1 MLVRSALVVSILA
14 ATIAGCATAAGGPM
28 LTGTVTRGEIETSLP
43 AWRDEIAAASVDA
56 EAARALR
63 EVPPGAEV
71 EVFLGTW
78 CGDSRR
84 VISRLFVALE
94 EVPDPPFELELIAV
108 DRSKRD
114 PEGRVEGRDIRFVPT
129 IIVTR
134 DGVEVGRIVESAPH
148 GVEVDLLALL
158 RGERTGT
165 LTLRT
170 DL

>member
-1 MLVRSALVVSILA
+1 
-14 ATIAGCATAAGGPM
+14 M
-28 LTGTVTRGEIETSLP
+28 LTGPVTRTEIETSLP
-43 AWRDEIAAASVDA
+43 AWRDEIAAASVDV

-63 EVPPGAEV
+63 DVPPGAEV
-71 EVFLGTW
+71 HVFLGTW

-94 EVPDPPFELELIAV
+94 EVPEPPFALELIAV

-114 PEGRVEGRDIRFVPT
+114 PDGRADGRDIRFVPT
-129 IIVTR
+129 LIVMR

-148 GVEVDLLALL
+148 GVETDLGALL
-158 RGERTGT
+158 RGEASGVITS
-165 LTLRT
+165 RT